1 MVSEFLSKFITVKF
15 YTSPSVSERKL
26 SPVASTTAL
35 GVSAFV
41 ALAQTPT
48 VGSMESTRPIAS
60 YPTSGP
66 RSLLP
71 SNTKHSC
78 CNSRSM
84 DNFQT
89 APYFLSGYIYSP
101 WSREALRSP
110 HIGPSNFA
118 NFTVRS
124 QSAIHEFF
132 CKINWFYSSHENFK
146 LADFNRSSACVLLEA
161 IAFIW
166 FPNHGIHLQIHR
178 SVNCVSPQ
186 ALMQFPTLSLAEGFW
201 KKKSVR
207 LKSSS
212 DREKIGWKLQ
222 NQNLINGQLKQ
233 RKYLKRPNRTQGKN
247 LQLYGVSENASDKVA
262 PGFWKGSDWLWCK
275 TSLVEDNHRAKL
287 F

>member
-1 MVSEFLSKFITVKF
+1 MVSEFVSKFITVKF

-71 SNTKHSC
+71 SNTKHSY

-89 APYFLSGYIYSP
+89 EPYFLSGYIYSP

-146 LADFNRSSACVLLEA
+146 LADFNRSSVCVLLEA
-161 IAFIW
+161 ITFIW
-166 FPNHGIHLQIHR
+166 FPNHDIHLQIHR
-178 SVNCVSPQ
+178 SVNCISPPSFN
-186 ALMQFPTLSLAEGFW
+186 AIPNTLFGRGIL
-201 KKKSVR
+201 KKKI
-207 LKSSS
+207 SSIKIFIWQ
-212 DREKIGWKLQ
+212 RENQLETAKPKPNEWPIKATKISQEAKQ
-222 NQNLINGQLKQ
+222 NSK
-233 RKYLKRPNRTQGKN
+233 
-247 LQLYGVSENASDKVA
+247 
-262 PGFWKGSDWLWCK
+262 
-275 TSLVEDNHRAKL
+275 
-287 F
+287 